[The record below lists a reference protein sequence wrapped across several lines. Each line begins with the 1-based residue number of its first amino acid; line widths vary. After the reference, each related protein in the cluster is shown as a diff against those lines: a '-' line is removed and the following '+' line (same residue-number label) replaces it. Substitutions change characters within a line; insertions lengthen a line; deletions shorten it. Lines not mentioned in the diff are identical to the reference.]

1 MNEFIKR
8 ATEKFNSNKNIDLS
22 LDLIDYICECY
33 VKLNPC
39 SYGTRIENKI
49 KKLLKVK
56 SVKKKENKG
65 DFKYGEKY
73 GEIKVTFLS
82 QTKTF
87 NITHIRLYQNFDT
100 YLFCFVDCE
109 ENFTP
114 NFYLIPKNIMNR
126 LSLTSMNGTEE
137 TNMGNKNIDQRI
149 TIKKNSKEHKIISKN
164 NLLLGTTF
172 YDLKKYVDL
181 IH

>member
-1 MNEFIKR
+1 MSEFLKKAID
-8 ATEKFNSNKNIDLS
+8 KFKINKNIDLS

-49 KKLLKVK
+49 KNILKVK

-65 DFKYGEKY
+65 DFKYGDNY

-82 QTKTF
+82 QTNTY

-100 YLFCFVDCE
+100 YLFCFIDCE
-109 ENFTP
+109 NNFTP
-114 NFYLIPKNIMNR
+114 NFYLIPKNVMNR
-126 LSLTSMNGTEE
+126 LPLTSMNGTEE
-137 TNMGNKNIDQRI
+137 SNMGNKNIDQRI
-149 TIKKNSKEHKIISKN
+149 TIKKDSKEHKLISRN
-164 NLLLGTTF
+164 NLLNGPTIN
-172 YDLKKYVDL
+172 DLKKYLNSKV
-181 IH
+181 